1 MVISELTEAETR
13 VLRVLYDRDGEAAF
27 DDAASTILIHTAA
40 LIGHVR
46 GPRRLR
52 ELLRLIEDVN
62 AIHEIPHMKTCPDC
76 NGDGVIEK
84 GTDDEQQCPTCRG
97 SGFVADD
104 DDGQEEVIHT
114 RQPN

>member
-1 MVISELTEAETR
+1 M
-13 VLRVLYDRDGEAAF
+13 LRVLYDRDGEAAF

-62 AIHEIPHMKTCPDC
+62 AIH
-76 NGDGVIEK
+76 
-84 GTDDEQQCPTCRG
+84 
-97 SGFVADD
+97 
-104 DDGQEEVIHT
+104 
-114 RQPN
+114 

>member
-62 AIHEIPHMKTCPDC
+62 AIH
-76 NGDGVIEK
+76 
-84 GTDDEQQCPTCRG
+84 
-97 SGFVADD
+97 
-104 DDGQEEVIHT
+104 
-114 RQPN
+114 